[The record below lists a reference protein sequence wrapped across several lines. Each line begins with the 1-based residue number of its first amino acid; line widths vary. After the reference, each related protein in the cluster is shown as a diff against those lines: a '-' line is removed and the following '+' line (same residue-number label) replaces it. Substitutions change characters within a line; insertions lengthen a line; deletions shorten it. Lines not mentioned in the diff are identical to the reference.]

1 MRWRAGR
8 VAAFRTVSGTI
19 WTSVC
24 PAEEAGA
31 LIGAPV
37 ERLLPPA

>member
-1 MRWRAGR
+1 MVQGSEWFERLVVERLTLPG
-8 VAAFRTVSGTI
+8 AF
-19 WTSVC
+19 

-31 LIGAPV
+31 LIGALV

>member
-1 MRWRAGR
+1 MRTIQLAGGG
-8 VAAFRTVSGTI
+8 AADAFRGVF
-19 WTSVC
+19 

-31 LIGAPV
+31 LIGALV